1 MVETRVSAAGLAEFL
16 MQLTG
21 WSLSFLYRI
30 SVASLVAR
38 SGSVVRC
45 VIDFQ
50 NSRKQLD
57 SLS

>member
-21 WSLSFLYRI
+21 WRLSFLYRI

-38 SGSVVRC
+38 SGSAMRC
-45 VIDFQ
+45 VIDLQ
-50 NSRKQLD
+50 NGRKQLD
-57 SLS
+57 